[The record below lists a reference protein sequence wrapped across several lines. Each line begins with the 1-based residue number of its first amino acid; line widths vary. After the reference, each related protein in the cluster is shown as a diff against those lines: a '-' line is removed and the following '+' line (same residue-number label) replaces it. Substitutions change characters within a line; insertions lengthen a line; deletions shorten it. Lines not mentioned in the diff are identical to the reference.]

1 MIIVDNIKQGTEE
14 WFALKLGIPSASK
27 FSDICTPSTG
37 EYSKSA
43 DRYMK
48 DLMEE
53 IVSGKRRETFQST
66 AMKNGTEIEPDARN
80 WYAVTVD
87 QEVREVAFI
96 FRDERRDVGCSPD
109 GLVIVD
115 GVPVKGLEI
124 KSVTFSTMVDIMES
138 GKVPTEHIPQI
149 QGGMFCTGLKE
160 WDLLIY
166 NENFGEN
173 QFLRTIK
180 RDDAY
185 ISKLEMNIARFLRE
199 MQSRLAKLKLTR
211 RAV

>member
-1 MIIVDNIKQGTEE
+1 MIIVEGIEQGTDE
-14 WFALKLGIPSASK
+14 WFALRRGIPTASK
-27 FSDICTPSTG
+27 FSDICTPAAG

-53 IVSGKRRETFQST
+53 IVSGKRRETFQSA
-66 AMKNGTEIEPDARN
+66 AMKAGTEIEPNARN

-87 QEVREVAFI
+87 QEIKEVTFI
-96 FRDERRDVGCSPD
+96 YRDERRDVGCSPD
-109 GLVIVD
+109 GLFIVD
-115 GVPVKGLEI
+115 GIPVKGLEI
-124 KSVTFSTMVDIMES
+124 KSVTFGTMVDIMES

-149 QGGMFCTGLKE
+149 QGGMLCTGFQE

-185 ISKLEMNIARFLRE
+185 ISKLEMNIARFQRE
-199 MQSRLAKLKLTR
+199 MQARLDKLKLTR
-211 RAV
+211 RAA